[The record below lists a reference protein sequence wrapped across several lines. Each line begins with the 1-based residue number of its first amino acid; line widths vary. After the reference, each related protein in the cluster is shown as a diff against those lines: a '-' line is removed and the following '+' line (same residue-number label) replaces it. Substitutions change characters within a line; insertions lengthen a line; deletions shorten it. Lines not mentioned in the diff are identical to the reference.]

1 MTERHKG
8 DVYGSLA
15 DQAEQ
20 APGVMPAIPS
30 ATVVLLRDASAGPE
44 VLMLRKNSEIAFGG
58 MWVFPGGKI
67 DDADRAVA
75 DDELGA
81 AQVAAARETLEETGL
96 TVEPRAFTWFARW
109 TPPPAPRKRFTT
121 WFFAA
126 EAGDVGEVTIDD
138 GEIKDHAW
146 INPGDA
152 LERHGKGE
160 IDLVP
165 PTWVTLYHLSRYSPS
180 SAIVEHFRANE
191 PKFYSTRVAKN
202 ADGLRVAMWHGD
214 AGYES
219 LDAVTPGPR
228 HRLVMASDG
237 FVFENDTESY

>member
-67 DDADRAVA
+67 DDADRAAA

-81 AQVAAARETLEETGL
+81 AQVAAARETLEETGW
-96 TVEPRAFTWFARW
+96 TVRVTGLLGLYINQAFEHTTYHRHAFIAEPVSHD
-109 TPPPAPRKRFTT
+109 P
-121 WFFAA
+121 
-126 EAGDVGEVTIDD
+126 
-138 GEIKDHAW
+138 
-146 INPGDA
+146 
-152 LERHGKGE
+152 
-160 IDLVP
+160 DLP
-165 PTWVTLYHLSRYSPS
+165 LDRG
-180 SAIVEHFRANE
+180 IE
-191 PKFYSTRVAKN
+191 
-202 ADGLRVAMWHGD
+202 
-214 AGYES
+214 
-219 LDAVTPGPR
+219 DAVWLSWEELIQQKDR
-228 HRLVMASDG
+228 MRSEAVLKC
-237 FVFENDTESY
+237 FEDYRAGKHYPLDFIYDFNHPENGEA

>member
-30 ATVVLLRDASAGPE
+30 ATVVLLRDAAAGPE

-67 DDADRAVA
+67 DDADRAAA

-109 TPPPAPRKRFTT
+109 TPPPAP
-121 WFFAA
+121 
-126 EAGDVGEVTIDD
+126 
-138 GEIKDHAW
+138 
-146 INPGDA
+146 
-152 LERHGKGE
+152 
-160 IDLVP
+160 
-165 PTWVTLYHLSRYSPS
+165 
-180 SAIVEHFRANE
+180 
-191 PKFYSTRVAKN
+191 
-202 ADGLRVAMWHGD
+202 
-214 AGYES
+214 
-219 LDAVTPGPR
+219 
-228 HRLVMASDG
+228 
-237 FVFENDTESY
+237 